1 MVEFPAVGKAGN
13 CLDWIALVCHCCL
26 SLKRFLHFFEE
37 TRPTQGR
44 CRVYYRVYAG
54 YMLWPVGKLTYIVKS
69 FQAVES
75 ITEDCK
81 DRNDGN
87 SVEFDLG
94 KDSQRTKDQGVNV
107 MPWGGEN
114 MDGQ

>member
-1 MVEFPAVGKAGN
+1 M
-13 CLDWIALVCHCCL
+13 
-26 SLKRFLHFFEE
+26 
-37 TRPTQGR
+37 
-44 CRVYYRVYAG
+44 
-54 YMLWPVGKLTYIVKS
+54 KS
-69 FQAVES
+69 CQAVES

-81 DRNDGN
+81 DRDDGN

-94 KDSQRTKDQGVNV
+94 KDSQRTKDQVVNV